1 MQYPHHVSD
10 AYDQEMCDMVDA
22 DANAIETLAEQLL
35 SDRMI
40 TYYDK
45 KHERHTVYLDKIID
59 DYAVEIREGE
69 DMKEIIEYVLNEIV
83 ESIRG

>member
-1 MQYPHHVSD
+1 MNPYHAQD
-10 AYDQEMCDMVDA
+10 AYDQKMCHMADA
-22 DANAIETLAEQLL
+22 DTNAIETLAEQLL

-45 KHERHTVYLDKIID
+45 KYDKHTVYLDKIID
-59 DYAVEIREGE
+59 DYSTEIDEGE
-69 DMKEIIEYVLNEIV
+69 DMKEIIEFELNRIV